1 MRHLD
6 YMDFIDGLTDVAM
19 SYPQEDAADLLIRI
33 ESYRQLY
40 EAVNRLSTV
49 QRRRLL
55 LHFSD
60 NLRNV
65 HCPYEHSTWLWR
77 QDLNVV
83 FHILPTYTML
93 NKWPLY
99 ALFCHLLFIVLGRI
113 LPVFAKTATK

>member
-1 MRHLD
+1 MDKSFVTITYKTADGRWQDMRHLD

-40 EAVNRLSTV
+40 AAVNRLSTI

-65 HCPYEHSTWLWR
+65 QCRYEHSTWLTWLTTIISK
-77 QDLNVV
+77 QSIY
-83 FHILPTYTML
+83 FTFFWFKKH
-93 NKWPLY
+93 
-99 ALFCHLLFIVLGRI
+99 
-113 LPVFAKTATK
+113 